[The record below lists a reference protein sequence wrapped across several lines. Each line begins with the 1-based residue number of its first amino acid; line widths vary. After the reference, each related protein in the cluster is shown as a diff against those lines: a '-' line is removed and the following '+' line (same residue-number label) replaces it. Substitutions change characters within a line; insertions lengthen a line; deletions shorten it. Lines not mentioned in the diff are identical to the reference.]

1 MNTLSLLDRYDSNP
15 CSTVPL
21 QHALI
26 AVMKYYGQQHR
37 TRHSGL
43 AGQTQMGPLS
53 ETTSRKTFEANHP
66 DG

>member
-1 MNTLSLLDRYDSNP
+1 MNTLRLLDRYDSNH

-26 AVMKYYGQQHR
+26 AVMKYYGQQYR
-37 TRHSGL
+37 TPHSGL
-43 AGQTQMGPLS
+43 AGQTHES
-53 ETTSRKTFEANHP
+53 TVRDRKTFQANNP